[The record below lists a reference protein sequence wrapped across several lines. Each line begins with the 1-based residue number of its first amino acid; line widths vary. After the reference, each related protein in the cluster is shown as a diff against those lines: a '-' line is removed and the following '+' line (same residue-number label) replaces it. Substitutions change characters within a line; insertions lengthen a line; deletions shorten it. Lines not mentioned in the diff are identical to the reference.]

1 MRCGFVR
8 VYFGLRGANQ
18 GRRSALIM
26 AKYVDGTADFVLL
39 NIYIFLVFFGV
50 KTCLGGILLSE
61 IRLASKYWSSG
72 HRATKPGSN

>member
-1 MRCGFVR
+1 MR

-50 KTCLGGILLSE
+50 KNVFRGDFTFRDKA
-61 IRLASKYWSSG
+61 RL
-72 HRATKPGSN
+72 